1 MCQQIPQCS
10 AAVSKPKNSCILKNN
25 VKNRNPNKKKE
36 VTCCIFQYNNN
47 KNYQWTL
54 LKIQK

>member
-25 VKNRNPNKKKE
+25 VKNRNPKLKKD
-36 VTCCIFQYNNN
+36 VGIILSLAVYFNAIII
-47 KNYQWTL
+47 
-54 LKIQK
+54 KIINELY